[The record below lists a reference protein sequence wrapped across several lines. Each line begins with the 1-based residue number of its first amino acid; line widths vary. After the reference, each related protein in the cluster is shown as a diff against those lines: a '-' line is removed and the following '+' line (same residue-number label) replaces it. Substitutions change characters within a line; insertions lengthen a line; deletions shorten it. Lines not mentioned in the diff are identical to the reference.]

1 MNNKMQKYML
11 KKDLPFAKAGEELYM
26 VHNEETGHFKLY
38 KDIEGISVG
47 YLQEDYIDNFNEW
60 FEKKLDLDECY
71 YITDDGL
78 IDFAVEE
85 DHDINKQRMLVGN
98 IFPTKEEAKKYLEY
112 LKAKEIIKEDAKGF
126 KPNWADEE
134 QMKFSGYWKKLTA
147 KLDYTWERTFKS
159 STIYFKSIEDIEESL
174 KKHPK
179 EWETYLTYEQ

>member
-1 MNNKMQKYML
+1 ML

-38 KDIEGISVG
+38 KDTNGISVG
-47 YLQEDYIDNFNEW
+47 YLQEDYIDNFDEW
-60 FEKKLDLDECY
+60 FEKKLDLDEYY

-78 IDFAVEE
+78 IDFVVEE
-85 DHDINKQRMLVGN
+85 DHNITKLRMLVGN
-98 IFPTKEEAKKYLEY
+98 IFATQEEAKKHLAY
-112 LKAKEIIKEDAKGF
+112 LKAKEVIKEDAKGF

-159 STIYFKSIEDIEESL
+159 STIYFKSREDIEESL
-174 KKHPK
+174 KKHSG
-179 EWETYLTYEQ
+179 EWIIYLAYEQ